1 VSADI
6 HQYAKKLE
14 QNLARLRRSDTVT
27 EKDKELIERFS
38 IVLRTQRLTVG
49 RAQKY
54 VNHLTVL
61 TRKLSDLTHQSERGF
76 DKALKEDID
85 F

>member
-1 VSADI
+1 MSDI

-14 QNLARLRRSDTVT
+14 QNLPRLRRSERVT
-27 EKDKELIERFS
+27 EKDKQLIERFS
-38 IVLRTQRLTVG
+38 TVLRIQRLTVG

-61 TRKLSDLTHQSERGF
+61 GERLFDLTHESQRGF
-76 DKALKEDID
+76 NQG
-85 F
+85 